1 MLLKFK
7 YGQYDEICDEYELL
21 FENAEPLET
30 EEQNGNVLV
39 VRNNRI
45 VFPQLHVS
53 FREADWY
60 SRNEEIEDP
69 DDEDAW
75 EIEDSVYVLYEENEK
90 DINQY
95 KSFMTGSLDYSL
107 REVCEKAN
115 SSFKNNLDEL
125 ECYIDTSEFVDEE
138 TAQKLVS
145 ESL

>member
-75 EIEDSVYVLYEENEK
+75 EVEASVYVLYEENEK

-95 KSFMTGSLDYSL
+95 ISFMTGSLDYFL
-107 REVCEKAN
+107 LEVCEKTN
-115 SSFKNNLDEL
+115 SPFKKTLDEL
-125 ECYIDTSEFVDEE
+125 ECYIDTSEFYCCFPG
-138 TAQKLVS
+138 A
-145 ESL
+145 